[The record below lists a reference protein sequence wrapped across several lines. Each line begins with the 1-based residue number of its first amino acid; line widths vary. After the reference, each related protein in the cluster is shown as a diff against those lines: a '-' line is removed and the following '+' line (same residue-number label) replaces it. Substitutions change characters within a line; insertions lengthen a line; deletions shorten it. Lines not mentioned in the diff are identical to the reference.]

1 MALITKNELIATTNL
16 VKEHKFEARNS
27 HNLRKMREAAEQG
40 ENYII
45 FDEMDLS
52 NEFIM
57 WLYKEKFRVCG
68 LNSLSFIEI
77 WENIDDPNNIG
88 AYHTIKVSWES

>member
-1 MALITKNELIATTNL
+1 MITKNELIATTKL
-16 VKEHKFEARNS
+16 VQKHQFEARNS
-27 HNLRKMREAAEQG
+27 HNLRKMRETAEQG

-57 WLYKEKFRVCG
+57 WLYKEKFRVYG
-68 LNSLSFIEI
+68 LSSFSFTKI

-88 AYHTIKVSWES
+88 AYRTIRVSWED